1 MIDLKN
7 YSDENLLDRYKE
19 LEIDYSNLSK
29 NLEKILKDFTNIRSE
44 LILIELELTDRKLL
58 IEKNNAT
65 I

>member
-7 YSDENLLDRYKE
+7 YSNENLLDRYKE

-29 NLEKILKDFTNIRSE
+29 NLEKVLKDFTNIRSE
-44 LILIELELTDRKLL
+44 LILIELELTDRKL